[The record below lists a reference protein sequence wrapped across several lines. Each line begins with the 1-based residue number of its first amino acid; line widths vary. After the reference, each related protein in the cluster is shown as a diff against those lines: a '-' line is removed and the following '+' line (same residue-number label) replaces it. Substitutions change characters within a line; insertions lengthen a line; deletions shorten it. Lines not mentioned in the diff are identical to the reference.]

1 MTTFGSALCVAK
13 ARYFVVGAV
22 PNDHL
27 CYSLSTPI
35 SCAKALIPPACHHIP
50 SAGADLKAVSG
61 GGPVFTEKG
70 GFAGLAKR
78 LRTKPLIAA
87 VHGAALA
94 GGCEIVLSCDL
105 CVATSNARF
114 GIPEVKR
121 SLIAAAG
128 GLYRLPR
135 KLPVSIAMECAL
147 TGNPITAQRAY
158 DVGMVNRLVG
168 ESDDNAGAA
177 LAAAMELADECTQN
191 APMAVRMSRDV
202 VAAASGMDD
211 DALLELTNG
220 GSSPSCCPLPSPLST
235 SDGRFCFSLF
245 FLAKFKNVVA
255 TEDFL
260 EGPKAFI
267 EKRPPVWTGKP
278 RAPAA
283 KL

>member
-1 MTTFGSALCVAK
+1 MVSAA
-13 ARYFVVGAV
+13 VVCIRLVSAIAHH
-22 PNDHL
+22 DAA
-27 CYSLSTPI
+27 S
-35 SCAKALIPPACHHIP
+35 PPQ
-50 SAGADLKAVSG
+50 AGADLKAVSG
-61 GGPVFTEKG
+61 GGPVVTEKG
-70 GFAGLAKR
+70 GFAGLSKR
-78 LRTKPLIAA
+78 QRTKPLIAA

-147 TGNPITAQRAY
+147 TGNPISAQRAY
-158 DVGMVNRLVG
+158 DVGFVNRLVP

-177 LAAAMELADECTQN
+177 LAAAMLLAEEITEN

-202 VAAASGMDD
+202 VAAAAGMDD
-211 DALLELTNG
+211 DALLELTN
-220 GSSPSCCPLPSPLST
+220 
-235 SDGRFCFSLF
+235 
-245 FLAKFKNVVA
+245 AKFKLVLA

-278 RAPAA
+278 RAPRPAA